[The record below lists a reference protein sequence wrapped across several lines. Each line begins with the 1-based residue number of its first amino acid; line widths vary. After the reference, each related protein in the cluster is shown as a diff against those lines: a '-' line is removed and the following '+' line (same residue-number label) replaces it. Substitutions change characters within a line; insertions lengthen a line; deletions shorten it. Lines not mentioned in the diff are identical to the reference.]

1 VLYTYDS
8 MNRLTAVETPISSS
22 ITDYT
27 TYTYDLAGN
36 ITQMNA
42 GGRKSGST
50 ITSTPSTTTYT
61 YDRFGNMLTEKNA
74 ANVTESYTYDLN
86 GAMLSKTDR
95 KGVPTLYTYD
105 NRGRLLTETVGNLVH
120 SYTYGLNG
128 ALLNESKAGSSLA
141 YVYDGLGRLTQ
152 ESHDGYVK
160 NYAYNIGDLRTS
172 FTLKNGSTTLLS
184 NTYAYDALGQM
195 TDVTGSGVSAEYG
208 YDANG
213 NLSGIYYN
221 NTSSQ
226 TFSYNGLNMVDS
238 IVMTGDGPYIGLNA
252 ADPGDGDVS
261 LFSLN
266 ESLMD
271 QITFDYD
278 LAGRKIGSSSLF
290 GDTKAYGYDPKGQLI
305 SESCSNNLHG
315 SDYTKTYTYDPR
327 GNRITLSDS
336 GTSTAYTY
344 NAVNH
349 LQNST
354 TSGTATTYTYDANGN
369 TLTDKVGSAT
379 ATTYT
384 YNADDQLTG
393 ISGAGL
399 SVSYTYYPNG
409 LRKTKTVNGVTT
421 TYVWDGDQLVYE
433 SDVTQR
439 KYVRGPLLAASV
451 VGSTKTY
458 YLYDDHG
465 NVFVLTDDQYGAPVR
480 VYAYDAFGNQLNIDP
495 TDTNPFRYCGEY
507 WDAETG
513 SYYLRARYYDSSI
526 GRFTQQD
533 TYRGDHKIP
542 LSLNYYIYCYN
553 DPIRYVDSSGNIP
566 IETTID
572 VISAASSLKNVIQD
586 PSLQNLG
593 FLAIDAIALA
603 VPYVPGSYALKGI
616 NKLDDVADTVKVLRY
631 GNDTYEVIDIAKDIA
646 NSKTLRNN
654 MLKYGAVVP
663 EYKHAAHHIV
673 AGNSKYAEEAR
684 DVLTA
689 VGISINHYSNG
700 VFLPTV
706 KGVSDAAYHPSLHT
720 KAYYNK
726 VNDLLSE
733 AETQDEVIAVLRK
746 IAKELQNGS
755 F

>member
-1 VLYTYDS
+1 
-8 MNRLTAVETPISSS
+8 
-22 ITDYT
+22 
-27 TYTYDLAGN
+27 
-36 ITQMNA
+36 
-42 GGRKSGST
+42 
-50 ITSTPSTTTYT
+50 
-61 YDRFGNMLTEKNA
+61 LTEKNA

-526 GRFTQQD
+526 GRFTQEDPHWNTGNMVYGDDPVAMSRGLLDLEAEYYLPSVLAMRQSGNLYVYVANNPVLYIDSSGKFINTLVGGALGGASGAASAFLTGKNVWHGALAGVVGGLISGFGLDVGLVLISGTGGIGTGMGITITTAAGAFGSLASNVTEQLLSGKDINNIDWDSVRKSAGLGAGFSLVSLGLGRTVNNAFEFTPAGQKIIEKLASSLRRAGMMD
-533 TYRGDHKIP
+533 TSVSAFLSAVFVEMPKWVADSIVNSSRGDH
-542 LSLNYYIYCYN
+542 
-553 DPIRYVDSSGNIP
+553 
-566 IETTID
+566 
-572 VISAASSLKNVIQD
+572 A
-586 PSLQNLG
+586 
-593 FLAIDAIALA
+593 
-603 VPYVPGSYALKGI
+603 
-616 NKLDDVADTVKVLRY
+616 
-631 GNDTYEVIDIAKDIA
+631 
-646 NSKTLRNN
+646 
-654 MLKYGAVVP
+654 
-663 EYKHAAHHIV
+663 
-673 AGNSKYAEEAR
+673 
-684 DVLTA
+684 
-689 VGISINHYSNG
+689 
-700 VFLPTV
+700 
-706 KGVSDAAYHPSLHT
+706 
-720 KAYYNK
+720 
-726 VNDLLSE
+726 
-733 AETQDEVIAVLRK
+733 
-746 IAKELQNGS
+746 
-755 F
+755 